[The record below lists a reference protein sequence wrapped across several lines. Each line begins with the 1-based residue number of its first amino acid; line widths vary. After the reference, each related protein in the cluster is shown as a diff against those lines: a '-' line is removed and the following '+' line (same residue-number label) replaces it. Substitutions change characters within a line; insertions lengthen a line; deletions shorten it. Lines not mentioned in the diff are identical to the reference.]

1 MDYHFVVVAHRVLVT
16 AFLLHYVWKTF
27 LLLSNKKDTLAAYTA
42 KTRIAEMLVA
52 LLFMLSGFYMI
63 YAGPSLSMTMWIKIA
78 MVFAS
83 IPIAIIG
90 FRRNIKPMAIVA
102 VLLLIGAYGLAEMNK
117 AKYKKED
124 KAPVDTTN
132 VAGDPVA
139 VGKEVYTAKCVACH
153 GDAGDA
159 QLGGAKNL
167 KVTTLTDDQQKD
179 IILHGK
185 SGMSAF
191 PLSDDQ
197 LNGVIA
203 YLKTLKQ

>member
-16 AFLLHYVWKTF
+16 AFLVHYVWKTF

-63 YAGPSLSMTMWIKIA
+63 YAGPSLSATMWIKIA

-102 VLLLIGAYGLAEMNK
+102 VLLLVGAYGLAEMNK

-124 KAPVDTTN
+124 KAPVDTST

-159 QLGGAKNL
+159 QLAGAKNL
-167 KVTTLTDDQQKD
+167 KITTLTDDQQKD

-185 SGMSAF
+185 GGMSAF
-191 PLSDDQ
+191 PLPDDQ

>member
-1 MDYHFVVVAHRVLVT
+1 MDYHLIVVAHRVFVT

-27 LLLSNKKDTLAAYTA
+27 LLVSNKKDILAAYTA
-42 KTRIAEMLVA
+42 KTRIAEMVVSLCF
-52 LLFMLSGFYMI
+52 LLTGFYLI
-63 YAGPSLSMTMWIKIA
+63 YAGPALSTTMWIKIA

-90 FRRNIKPMAIVA
+90 FKRGIKPMAIVA
-102 VLLLIGAYGLAEMNK
+102 VLLIVGAYGLAEMNK

-124 KAPVDTTN
+124 KAPVDTTA

-167 KVTTLTDDQQKD
+167 KITTLTDDQQKD

-185 SGMSAF
+185 GGMSAF
-191 PLSDDQ
+191 PLPDDQ